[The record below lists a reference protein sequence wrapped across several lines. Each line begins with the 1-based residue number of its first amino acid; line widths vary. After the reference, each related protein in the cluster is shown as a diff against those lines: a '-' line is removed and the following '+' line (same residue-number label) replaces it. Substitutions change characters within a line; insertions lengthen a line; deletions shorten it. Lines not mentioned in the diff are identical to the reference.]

1 MAIKGKKLNSD
12 LVMFGEPLNEKAKN
26 ALERSSPTANQII
39 QSLPPSAF
47 IPMPEP
53 TKAEVE
59 KEKELSKKEKE
70 QQKVLSAEETKRDRL
85 QKKKEA
91 ALKKREERKKKRVEV
106 TKTVV
111 KEENIKEDIIINK
124 VIKKPIEPTK
134 TLPTPDVEQ
143 KSMNLED
150 ELKAL
155 ESNIKPKETE
165 AVREEVVY
173 EEPTPQ
179 ADLKDQILDL
189 LEGEE
194 NAPSLDLIKAWKDTY
209 GKNGIHVMAFGE
221 GDVYVYH
228 HLTRGEWKKIKELM
242 QKMRESEN
250 PEEVEEKLKE
260 KVVLYCVLWPSVD
273 ERWLD
278 YCKAGI
284 LDSLYQ
290 MILLNSGFLTPQ
302 QAMLLT
308 TQL

>member
-1 MAIKGKKLNSD
+1 MAIKGKKLNQN
-12 LVMFGEPLNEKAKN
+12 LVMFGDPLNDKAKN

-47 IPMPEP
+47 IPMPEASE
-53 TKAEVE
+53 AEKTAKTEMVKEKVE
-59 KEKELSKKEKE
+59 KEK
-70 QQKVLSAEETKRDRL
+70 VLNAEEAKKSRI

-91 ALKKREERKKKRVEV
+91 ALKKRRERQSRKSPALEVKREVPIAAPIKNPEPNTIIEKIVENPKLE
-106 TKTVV
+106 TET
-111 KEENIKEDIIINK
+111 
-124 VIKKPIEPTK
+124 
-134 TLPTPDVEQ
+134 
-143 KSMNLED
+143 KSMNLEE
-150 ELKAL
+150 ELKSL
-155 ESNIKPKETE
+155 EESMAPKENLKVQEPVIQEE
-165 AVREEVVY
+165 ASAEM
-173 EEPTPQ
+173 
-179 ADLKDQILDL
+179 DLKDQILNL

-194 NAPSLDLIKAWKDTY
+194 NPPSLDLISAWKESY

-242 QKMRESEN
+242 NKMRESQN

-260 KVVLYCVLWPSVD
+260 KVVMYCVLWPSLD
-273 ERWLD
+273 ERWLN

-302 QAMLLT
+302 QSMLLT